1 MYRTYLTFYPSHSHL
16 QSHSL
21 SISTELVER
30 WWPQYFFKWRQE
42 SLPSHHRWFFWA
54 SSVQTWSN
62 LYIKV
67 IFPGRLTLRISCENF
82 LDLLSNEW
90 LTQFYHANQ
99 HVNWINKN
107 FKFIC
112 SPFEVCIKISKSS
125 QAWTTGL
132 EEICMCFQH
141 INPIYLNLFKLPWMT
156 LLHAIKVQAGVVKMC
171 AWLFH

>member
-1 MYRTYLTFYPSHSHL
+1 MCRTYLTFYPTFDIYPNNTVTYSLIHSQFPPSL
-16 QSHSL
+16 WKDDDL
-21 SISTELVER
+21 SISLNEE
-30 WWPQYFFKWRQE
+30 FI
-42 SLPSHHRWFFWA
+42 FFWA

-62 LYIKV
+62 LYMKV

-90 LTQFYHANQ
+90 LTQFYHTNQ
-99 HVNWINKN
+99 RVNWINKN

-112 SPFEVCIKISKSS
+112 SPFEVCIKILISW

-141 INPIYLNLFKLPWMT
+141 INLGLWLPWMT
-156 LLHAIKVQAGVVKMC
+156 LLRAIKVQAGVVKMC
-171 AWLFH
+171 TWLFH